1 MRLKF
6 ISSIVLLV
14 VVVLGSSNTY
24 AQRFGGGINIS
35 GCISK
40 KAQDL
45 TEQEKQALLYMW
57 EEEKLARDV
66 YLALNEQWDLNV
78 FKNIAKSEAVH
89 MDAVAR
95 LIKKYK
101 LNDGSN
107 KDYPGIF
114 RNKELQ
120 KLYYDLIKKG
130 ETSVKNALTI
140 GATIEDLDIFDLKK
154 RMAATDNEDIL
165 CVFKA
170 LTKGSENHM
179 RAFVRMMKLYNVT
192 YQAQYISQAE
202 LEHIVSQEMNRG
214 RGGGRGKGM
223 RRF

>member
-192 YQAQYISQAE
+192 YQVQYISQAE
-202 LEHIVSQEMNRG
+202 LENIVSQEMNRG